1 VFISVYPFPVP
12 GVWLGVAKMPIH
24 FLTRIVMFISQCI
37 TGPNESTFKTPDEMK
52 NASERR
58 RQPASNLDLELG
70 QWGWQIV
77 DDWIWHTP
85 IRRIGLWQRQWQP
98 CLRGQQRSRC

>member
-12 GVWLGVAKMPIH
+12 GVWLGVAKMPIN
-24 FLTRIVMFISQCI
+24 FLTRIIMFTSQCI
-37 TGPNESTFKTPDEMK
+37 TGLNESRFKTPDEMK

-58 RQPASNLDLELG
+58 RQPASNLELG

-77 DDWIWHTP
+77 DDWIWQTP
-85 IRRIGLWQRQWQP
+85 IRCIGLWQRQWQFW
-98 CLRGQQRSRC
+98 LREWQ

>member
-12 GVWLGVAKMPIH
+12 GVWLGVAKMPIN
-24 FLTRIVMFISQCI
+24 FLTRIIMFTSQCI
-37 TGPNESTFKTPDEMK
+37 TGLNESRFKAPDEMK

-58 RQPASNLDLELG
+58 RQPASNLELG

-77 DDWIWHTP
+77 DDWIWQTP
-85 IRRIGLWQRQWQP
+85 IRRIGLWQRQWQF
-98 CLRGQQRSRC
+98 CLREWQ